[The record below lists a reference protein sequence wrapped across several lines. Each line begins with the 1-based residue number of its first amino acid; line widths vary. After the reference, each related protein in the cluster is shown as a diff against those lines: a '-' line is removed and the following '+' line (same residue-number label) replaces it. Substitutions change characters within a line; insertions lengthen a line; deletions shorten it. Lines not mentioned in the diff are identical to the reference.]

1 MTKTETTAR
10 KIVPRGPNKPKPIT
24 DERKIVSRKEAARIL
39 GRHIDTLKKLE
50 DHRGG
55 PLKVIRLNGP
65 ASNVFYRVCD
75 VNALA
80 GIEPAP
86 ATTTL

>member
-1 MTKTETTAR
+1 MKKLSKR
-10 KIVPRGPNKPKPIT
+10 PSKIVTRGPNKPKPIT

-65 ASNVFYRVCD
+65 ASNVHYRVCD

-80 GIEPAP
+80 GIEPATP
-86 ATTTL
+86 